1 MLLKE
6 LPQQVANGIFQGAIY
21 ALFAVGYALI
31 FGVLDVLNL
40 AHAAIFTWGALMAWW
55 LMAVVLAPLPVA
67 LLLAAL
73 GAGLLGLVL
82 DRLAFAPLRRRAAP
96 HLSPLISSL
105 AMATILQGLAFGFFG
120 ADVHTYPATTL
131 SSGVFTLGSV
141 VIGWVQLLVLIVA
154 VALMLLLRW
163 LIEATRYGRAV
174 RAIAENPRAAQIL
187 GINVERAIG
196 QTFFLASALGGVA
209 GVLYGL
215 TFNSAVFSMGEPV
228 ELRGLAIIILGG
240 MGSIPGAVIGGF
252 ALALV
257 EVFSV
262 SFLASQYRD
271 AIAFAVLFL
280 VLVLRPTGLL
290 GRYRLREA

>member
-1 MLLKE
+1 MLPTE
-6 LPQQVANGIFQGAIY
+6 LPQQIANGIFQGAIY
-21 ALFAVGYALI
+21 ALFATGYALI

-40 AHAAIFTWGALMAWW
+40 AHAAIFMWGAMVAWW
-55 LMAVVLAPLPVA
+55 LMAVVLLPLPAA
-67 LLLAAL
+67 LLLATLFAGVL
-73 GAGLLGLVL
+73 GVVL
-82 DRLAFAPLRRRAAP
+82 DRVAFAPLRRRAAP

-105 AMATILQGLAFGFFG
+105 AVATILQGLAFGFFG
-120 ADVHTYPATTL
+120 ADVHTYPPSAL
-131 SSGVFTLGSV
+131 SSGVVTLGSV
-141 VIGWVQLLVLIVA
+141 VIGWVQLLVLALA
-154 VALMLLLRW
+154 VVLMLLVRW
-163 LIEATRYGRAV
+163 LIRATRYGRAV
-174 RAIAENPRAAQIL
+174 RAIAENPRAARLL
-187 GINVERAIG
+187 GIHVERAIG

-240 MGSIPGAVIGGF
+240 MGSIPGAVVGGF

-262 SFLASQYRD
+262 AFLASQYRD

-280 VLVLRPTGLL
+280 VLVLRPTGLF
-290 GRYRLREA
+290 GRLRVREA

>member
-1 MLLKE
+1 ME
-6 LPQQVANGIFQGAIY
+6 LPQQVANAIFQGAIY

-40 AHAAIFTWGALMAWW
+40 AHAAIFMWGAMVAWW
-55 LMAVVLAPLPVA
+55 LLAVMHLPLPAA
-67 LLLAAL
+67 LLLAVL
-73 GAGLLGLVL
+73 FAGLLGVVL
-82 DRLAFAPLRRRAAP
+82 DRLAFAPLRRRGRAGS

-105 AMATILQGLAFGFFG
+105 AMATILEGLALGFFG
-120 ADVHTYPATTL
+120 ADVQTYPPLALT
-131 SSGVFTLGSV
+131 SGVVRLGPIV
-141 VIGWVQLLVLIVA
+141 ANWLQLLVLVVAIV
-154 VALMLLLRW
+154 LMGLLQW
-163 LIEATRYGRAV
+163 LIRATRYGRAV
-174 RAIAENPRAAQIL
+174 RAIAENPLAARLL
-187 GINVERAIG
+187 GVNVEVTIA

-215 TFNSAVFSMGEPV
+215 SFNSAVFNMGEPI

-240 MGSIPGAVIGGF
+240 MGSIPGAVVGGF

-280 VLVLRPTGLL
+280 VLVLRPNGLF
-290 GRYRLREA
+290 GRRAVREA